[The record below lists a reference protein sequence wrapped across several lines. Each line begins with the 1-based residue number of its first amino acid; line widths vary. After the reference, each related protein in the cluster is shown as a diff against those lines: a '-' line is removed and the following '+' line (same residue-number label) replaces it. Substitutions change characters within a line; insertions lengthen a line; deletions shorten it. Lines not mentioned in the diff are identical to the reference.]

1 MALPPMP
8 PLVDPQ
14 EVRVLRASL
23 AEVATGNGFVLWVD
37 PVVDHDVAIPSAEI
51 LQHRL
56 RFMLRVAAYSSYVL
70 GERVVKIAG
79 VGHPTAAEGRGDS
92 GSVGPFAGGPATD
105 PTANY
110 LRTAGAI
117 NYLRLLV
124 KSGFSS
130 LELIADWATDDGI
143 SAPLE
148 YTAAIAD
155 IVRSLAFVH
164 ASGLPRSER
173 LDTLDLWFAD
183 THPLDAAWMQ
193 DEGQVLLSGH
203 VIEPAP
209 GTGQPPAAAAV
220 GNPLALRI
228 TGPEAAARARTVL
241 ESSVPDRA
249 VLIRV
254 SERYPAYREL
264 LGALDPAEQPLI
276 VMAEV
281 DLADG
286 DCDRMLSDALDTG
299 TTVQKLGLP
308 LAGIAFAVPQASR
321 LQGEFECAFRVLDLV
336 LEQRRQHGGRP

>member
-1 MALPPMP
+1 MPPMP
-8 PLVDPQ
+8 PLVDAQ

-23 AEVATGNGFVLWVD
+23 AEVATGDGFVLWVD
-37 PVVDHDVAIPSAEI
+37 PVVDHDVAIPSADI

-56 RFMLRVAAYSSYVL
+56 RFMLRVAAYASFIL

-79 VGHPTAAEGRGDS
+79 VGHPAATGLAS
-92 GSVGPFAGGPATD
+92 D

-130 LELIADWATDDGI
+130 LELIADWATDEGI
-143 SAPLE
+143 TAPLE
-148 YTAAIAD
+148 YTTAIAD

-183 THPLDAAWMQ
+183 SHPFDASWTQ
-193 DEGQVLLSGH
+193 PEGQILLSGH
-203 VIEPAP
+203 VIEPASDN
-209 GTGQPPAAAAV
+209 GHVAAAASLH
-220 GNPLALRI
+220 NPLALRI
-228 TGPEAAARARTVL
+228 DGPEAAERAHTVL
-241 ESSVPDRA
+241 RSSVTDRP

-254 SERYPAYREL
+254 SERFPGYREL
-264 LGALDPAEQPLI
+264 LGPADPTWPPLI

-281 DLADG
+281 DLGAEV
-286 DCDRMLSDALDTG
+286 DCDRQLSHALDTG
-299 TTVQKLGLP
+299 TELQKLGRP
-308 LAGIAFAVPQASR
+308 LGGIAFTVPPGSR
-321 LQGEFECAFRVLDLV
+321 LQDEFECAFRVLDLV
-336 LEQRRQHGGRP
+336 LEQRRQHGGQP